1 MNEKVYSLEKEFNK
15 LENRTVRVVDMSC
28 NSWLCAQEK
37 DVASSR
43 GFELFYYPL
52 SNGRTT
58 AHPVETEN

>member
-1 MNEKVYSLEKEFNK
+1 VNEKVYSLEKSCNR
-15 LENRTVRVVDMSC
+15 LENRTVRLVDVSC